1 MTRPSANLNKR
12 LRSLEQHLRDEN
24 PLLVD
29 AVEGY
34 RRLSKVG
41 YALGL
46 LGPDDSYATQIAWWP
61 LISVLGTFSAGKST
75 FINRYLH
82 YPLQDTGNQAVDD
95 KFTVIC
101 YSSEDKQRVL
111 PGLALDADPRFPF
124 YKTSAELEKVAA
136 GEGSRVDA
144 YLQLKTCRA
153 KQTKGRILI
162 DSPGFDADA
171 QRSATLRL
179 TNHIVDLSDL
189 VLVFFDA
196 RHPEPGAMSD
206 TLAHL
211 VRGTVDRSD
220 SSKFLY
226 ILNQIDTAA
235 REDNPEEVFGAWQ
248 RALAREGLTAGR
260 FYSIYDPDAAVP
272 IADPALRRRFEWKR
286 DQDHNDILARIE
298 QVTVERAYRIV
309 GALEKRAREIEEEH
323 VPRLRQL
330 IGRWRQRVLRIEGG
344 VLLALAVVLVGLDLA
359 GVEWLDAAGKLCEQ
373 ATATPWGVVGLI
385 AALSAVLLPA
395 HFVIRA
401 IAARQ
406 IRRTLPED
414 PQDGERMV
422 RAFQANTRCWRSI
435 FERNPRG
442 WNWLNRRRLRRVVA
456 DSNRHVQTL
465 NDNFTDPSGKRGP
478 VRDEPSVDSGQLP
491 SKQNE
496 KTADQK
502 PEKAPG
508 KEAQPAQVLS
518 GEVIRPPRD

>member
-29 AVEGY
+29 AVECY

-46 LGPDDSYATQIAWWP
+46 LGPNDSYATQIAWWP

-95 KFTVIC
+95 KFTVVC
-101 YSSEDKQRVL
+101 YSSEDKLRVL

-124 YKTSAELEKVAA
+124 YKTSAELEKVAS

-144 YLQLKTCRA
+144 YLQLKTCHA
-153 KQTKGRILI
+153 KQLKGRILI

-272 IADPALRRRFEWKR
+272 IADPSLRRRFEWKR

-309 GALEKRAREIEEEH
+309 GGLEKRARELEEEH
-323 VPRLRQL
+323 VPRLRGL

-344 VLLALAVVLVGLDLA
+344 IALAMAVLLVGLDLA
-359 GVEWLDAAGKLCEQ
+359 GVGWLEAGSQLLAQAA
-373 ATATPWGVVGLI
+373 ATPWGVVAVI
-385 AALSAVLLPA
+385 AALAAVLLPI
-395 HFVIRA
+395 HFFIRA
-401 IAARQ
+401 VAARQ

-414 PQDGERMV
+414 PQDGERIS

-456 DSNRHVQTL
+456 ESNRHVQSL

-478 VRDEPSVDSGQLP
+478 SRDEPVVDAGQL
-491 SKQNE
+491 SDKEKQ
-496 KTADQK
+496 
-502 PEKAPG
+502 
-508 KEAQPAQVLS
+508 QPKQTGQVLS